1 MERASLLPFLA
12 TGRLG
17 PITAEMT
24 RDEVETLLGQ
34 PDDIG
39 KPDLQDDRGEST
51 YWMYGGHLEVFFRS
65 QPPYAI
71 AWFFIRLPSR
81 DAPAGMGKRMLL
93 EMDGLDRRSPPSAVI
108 RMLAAARSIIEVQFD
123 TDMDLRLFVGN
134 RIEMLFTTDRRPPQ
148 ADVSPPASL
157 GRLVKEFEASSR
169 IDSVYCF
176 PRPEG
181 RRERFRM
188 RSVYGGRT
196 HTMSGSEYLRLTN
209 SEA

>member
-51 YWMYGGHLEVFFRS
+51 YWMYGDHLEVFFRS
-65 QPPYAI
+65 QPTYAI

-93 EMDGLDRRSPPSAVI
+93 DMDGLDRRSPPSAVI

-134 RIEMLFTTDRRPPQ
+134 RIEMLFTTDGRLPE

-181 RRERFRM
+181 RRARFRM